1 MKPGDVDLSD
11 QSVFGHAV
19 PHDYFRMLRREAPVS
34 WQADPADTER
44 GGFWSVVRHADILAV
59 EKNVAVFSSRTNVS
73 PQYVKPEH
81 LAKSVDHV
89 VILTDP
95 PRHSFLRGGITS
107 AFTPK
112 ALTALNTSILAHVTD
127 AIDAVIERGACDFL
141 DVAAYIPVEVVADML
156 GVPKP
161 DRPALFDW
169 ANGMFGSADP
179 DISSPENAQRCG
191 EQMFGYAVQLAAK
204 RRAEPSED
212 VFSTIANLREDGEL
226 LGPLDLGGAFLI
238 FATAGNET
246 TRSQMLHGLQL
257 LLEHPQA
264 MAELRDAPA
273 LIPNAVEEMLR
284 ITSPALSFVRKATE
298 DIVLG
303 GQQIRAGDRVVMWY
317 CSGSRDETIFSD
329 PDRFDIHRANARE
342 HMAFGSRGGI
352 HHCLGAQLARVELRF
367 LFEQL
372 LARMHDIVATGPATR
387 MLSNFTNGLKTMPIR
402 FTPGPRSGARDIT
415 LYASHRQ
422 AHISTAATAAT

>member
-1 MKPGDVDLSD
+1 MKVGDVNLSD
-11 QSVFGHAV
+11 QSVFGRAV
-19 PHDYFRMLRREAPVS
+19 PHDYFRMLRRDAPMT
-34 WQADPADTER
+34 WQPDAADIER
-44 GGFWSVVRHADILAV
+44 GGFWSVVRHADITAV

-95 PRHSFLRGGITS
+95 PRHTFLRGGIMQ

-112 ALTALNTSILAHVTD
+112 ALAALELSIRNHVTD
-127 AIDAVIERGACDFL
+127 AIDAVIESGSCDFL

-156 GVPKP
+156 GVPQA

-169 ANGMFGSADP
+169 ANAMFGSGDP
-179 DISSPENAQRCG
+179 EISSPEKAQQAG
-191 EQMFGYAVQLAAK
+191 EQMFGYAVKLAAQ
-204 RRAEPSED
+204 RRAQPTDD

-246 TRSQMLHGLQL
+246 TRSQMLHGLKL
-257 LLEHPQA
+257 LMEDPQS
-264 MAELRDAPA
+264 MAELRANPS

-284 ITSPALSFVRKATE
+284 ITSPALSFVRKATR
-298 DIVLG
+298 DIEVG
-303 GQQIRAGDRVVMWY
+303 GQPVRAGDRVVMWY
-317 CSGSRDETIFSD
+317 CSGSRDEAVFED
-329 PDRFDIHRANARE
+329 PDRFDIRRKNARD
-342 HMAFGSRGGI
+342 HLAFGARGGI
-352 HHCLGAQLARVELRF
+352 HHCIGAQLARMELRI
-367 LFEQL
+367 LFEEL
-372 LARMHDIVATGPATR
+372 LARMHDIEADGAATR
-387 MLSNFTNGLKTMPIR
+387 MHSNFTNGLKTLPIR
-402 FTPGPRSGARDIT
+402 FTPAERVGARKVT

-422 AHISTAATAAT
+422 AAVA